1 MGAHCPSL
9 ECLALARQA
18 TQLWNLNETTRWRKV
33 YDVQIFQNARVVFD
47 RLRSRLYAALQDALE
62 PILRKEGLKRGLL
75 FGLGSILIL
84 GVLILLL
91 VRPNTFSPAEIIL
104 VSILILMS
112 VTAIFVMDLFD

>member
-1 MGAHCPSL
+1 
-9 ECLALARQA
+9 
-18 TQLWNLNETTRWRKV
+18 V
-33 YDVQIFQNARVVFD
+33 YDVQIFQSTRVVFD
-47 RLRSRLYAALQDALE
+47 CLRSRLYAALQDLLE
-62 PILRKEGLKRGLL
+62 PILRKEGVKRGLL

-91 VRPNTFSPAEIIL
+91 VRPSTFSPAEIIL